1 MEKPNLII
9 SLKLTDRYFVVLRQT
24 SKYASQVSHL
34 MQNGLANS
42 HAITM
47 KTVESFKILYSQLL
61 EVK

>member
-34 MQNGLANS
+34 MQLTCYNNENC
-42 HAITM
+42 T
-47 KTVESFKILYSQLL
+47 ESFNILYSQLL